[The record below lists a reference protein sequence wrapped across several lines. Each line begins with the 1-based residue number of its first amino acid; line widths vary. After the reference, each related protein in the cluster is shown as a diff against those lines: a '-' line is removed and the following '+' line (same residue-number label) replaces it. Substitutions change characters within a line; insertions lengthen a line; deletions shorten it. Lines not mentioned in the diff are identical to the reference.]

1 MTLTLNFCYNSSAHD
16 CLVQTSPQDVTGL
29 KSNKSVSKLLRAFC
43 RGSGI
48 QEADLDQEARQLEIG
63 KCFCHSHNPD
73 HNQTSKL
80 FSGDDVVDSMGLRDG
95 DHVFVRRI
103 QRDFEVKKEEQL
115 QEMEKSDSGEFTA
128 FSLTMEGHG
137 EGKVWKRKAR

>member
-48 QEADLDQEARQLEIG
+48 QEADLDQEAKKLEIG
-63 KCFCHSHNPD
+63 KCFCHSDNPD
-73 HNQTSKL
+73 QNQTSKL
-80 FSGDDVVDSMGLRDG
+80 FSGDDVVDSVGLRDG

-103 QRDFEVKKEEQL
+103 QRDVEVKKEEQL
-115 QEMEKSDSGEFTA
+115 QEIEKSDSGEFRL
-128 FSLTMEGHG
+128 SHLQ
-137 EGKVWKRKAR
+137 WKGMG